1 MDLKVMEI
9 ERLDNGVVT
18 IGINSPP
25 ANTLSAAVQ
34 SDIQQVLEQFGDDSN
49 TRVLVFHSA
58 NPKIFMAGADL
69 GSMGS
74 SVKVEWG
81 KA

>member
-34 SDIQQVLEQFGDDSN
+34 SDIQQVLEQY
-49 TRVLVFHSA
+49 R
-58 NPKIFMAGADL
+58 
-69 GSMGS
+69 
-74 SVKVEWG
+74 
-81 KA
+81 